1 MTYEGMGHMEEQ
13 DIKEAKRARNF
24 IWMAA
29 CDYDIE
35 PLFLAFAPDG
45 TADIYLNLIIGLTY
59 KWYEQDKI
67 DDFFN
72 QITGKNAALYE
83 GLLWIGLE
91 NALYE
96 KERQTRPALY
106 DLRLEYAKK
115 SLAGVNKNRE
125 YSRIDTIR
133 NAHCRKILG
142 KPSKLGQEDEELL
155 HAFCFTPDM
164 TTDEIIEKTR
174 ENLWKYFAYKPL
186 KVAKPQGIYFLQKV
200 AGAFHSVGK
209 VSTQY
214 VRAKN
219 YYDRN
224 LSSYG
229 TALSMEHSK
238 RYLMQF
244 SLQKDPVET
253 KRYVSAC
260 FGESMYS
267 DTQQALIE
275 KKLCVGNHKNCHLL
289 FTRGIES
296 KKNQTVPDEIDNK
309 RERREILEF
318 TKETAL
324 QYDKNKEHFQKNRA
338 VYQNSIRRLT
348 ESLRMHLE
356 TADEAFWDA
365 STHGRIK
372 PASVWKALY
381 LDNPRVFERKDE
393 VETPGFSV
401 DILMDASSSRKQ
413 LQQNIAAQAY
423 VLSKSLTNC
432 GIPVQIYSYCSI
444 RGYTVMHIFK
454 EYDDYGV
461 EDELFRYVAAGNN
474 RDGLALRAASHLM
487 EQSQKPKKLLF
498 MFSDASPQ
506 DDQIAGEGAFYKDR
520 EYTDALAVKDTV
532 NEVQRLKNYGIDVIG
547 IFMGSAHDS
556 ELATKIF
563 GRSLVKIKSINEF
576 ADAVG
581 RVLNEI
587 LT

>member
-1 MTYEGMGHMEEQ
+1 MGHMEEQ

-67 DDFFN
+67 DDFFD
-72 QITGKNAALYE
+72 QLTGKNAALYE

-96 KERQTRPALY
+96 KERQTRPALN

-115 SLAGVNKNRE
+115 SLAGANKNRE

-155 HAFCFTPDM
+155 HAFYFTPDM
-164 TTDEIIEKTR
+164 TTDEIIAKTR
-174 ENLWKYFAYKPL
+174 EILWKYFSYKPL

-219 YYDRN
+219 FYYPN
-224 LSSYG
+224 SSSYG

-238 RYLMQF
+238 RYLIQF
-244 SLQKDPVET
+244 SLQKDPVEA

-289 FTRGIES
+289 FTRGVAPE
-296 KKNQTVPDEIDNK
+296 KKQTVPDEIDNK

-338 VYQNSIRRLT
+338 VYQNSIRTLT

-356 TADEAFWDA
+356 TADETFWDA
-365 STHGRIK
+365 TTHGRIK

-520 EYTDALAVKDTV
+520 EYTDVLAVKDTV

>member
-1 MTYEGMGHMEEQ
+1 MGHMEEQ

-59 KWYEQDKI
+59 KWYEKDKI

-72 QITGKNAALYE
+72 QLTGKNAALYE

-155 HAFCFTPDM
+155 HVFYFTPDM
-164 TTDEIIEKTR
+164 TTDEIIAKTR
-174 ENLWKYFAYKPL
+174 EILWKYFSYKPL

-219 YYDRN
+219 YYDSN

-238 RYLMQF
+238 RYLIQF
-244 SLQKDPVET
+244 SLQKDPVEA

-289 FTRGIES
+289 FTRGVAPE
-296 KKNQTVPDEIDNK
+296 KKQTVPDEIDNK

-324 QYDKNKEHFQKNRA
+324 QYDKNKEYFQKNRA

-356 TADEAFWDA
+356 TADETFWNA
-365 STHGRIK
+365 TTHGRIK

-498 MFSDASPQ
+498 VFSDASPQ

>member
-1 MTYEGMGHMEEQ
+1 MEEQ

-45 TADIYLNLIIGLTY
+45 TADIYLNLIIGFTY

-72 QITGKNAALYE
+72 QLTGKNAALYE

-91 NALYE
+91 NVLYE
-96 KERQTRPALY
+96 KERQTRPALN

-142 KPSKLGQEDEELL
+142 KPSKLGQENEELL

-164 TTDEIIEKTR
+164 TTDEIIAKTR
-174 ENLWKYFAYKPL
+174 EILWKYFSYKPL
-186 KVAKPQGIYFLQKV
+186 KAAKPQGIYFLQKV

-219 YYDRN
+219 YYDSN

-229 TALSMEHSK
+229 TALPMEHSK

-244 SLQKDPVET
+244 SLQKDPVEA

-267 DTQQALIE
+267 DRQQEEIE

-356 TADEAFWDA
+356 TADETFWDA
-365 STHGRIK
+365 TTHGRIK

-423 VLSKSLTNC
+423 VLSESLTNC

>member
-1 MTYEGMGHMEEQ
+1 MGHMEEQ

-59 KWYEQDKI
+59 KWYEKDKI

-72 QITGKNAALYE
+72 RLTGKNAALYE

-125 YSRIDTIR
+125 YLRIDTIR

-155 HAFCFTPDM
+155 HAFYFTPDM
-164 TTDEIIEKTR
+164 TTDEIIAKTR
-174 ENLWKYFAYKPL
+174 EILWKYFSYKPL

-219 YYDRN
+219 YYDSN

-238 RYLMQF
+238 RYLIQF
-244 SLQKDPVET
+244 SLQKNPVEA

-289 FTRGIES
+289 FTRGVAPE
-296 KKNQTVPDEIDNK
+296 KKQTVPDEIDNK

-356 TADEAFWDA
+356 TADETFWNA
-365 STHGRIK
+365 TTHGRIK

-498 MFSDASPQ
+498 VFSDASPQ